1 MGNSALRMG
10 RASVSILVLC
20 TLLALAAVSFQA
32 GRGAVASGLLSM
44 PISLDPS
51 TRGMAKAAVNNGD
64 GDDLWVPPPRGS
76 SSQSLSSGSAAS
88 AEQKV
93 LELKREGTLSM
104 ALPSDRVRENSGK
117 GLDWLSAARAARQG
131 GGQAE
136 FEVDPDSSTEPGSAT
151 DAAKTK
157 HAVAAV
163 IADQKGAGKAKNT
176 NLVLER
182 TDLIPKI
189 RRVSVFDQVWLTCCH
204 MHINPLFCFPL
215 PPLTLP
221 PFPLTPTVPSLSP
234 SPASVAPLTNPQLKK
249 ISPSPVERPCPR
261 ARHGES

>member
-1 MGNSALRMG
+1 MGNSTMG
-10 RASVSILVLC
+10 RPSVSILVLC

-51 TRGMAKAAVNNGD
+51 TRGMAKAAVNDGD
-64 GDDLWVPPPRGS
+64 RDDLWVPPPRGS

-136 FEVDPDSSTEPGSAT
+136 FEIDPDSSTEPGSAT

-204 MHINPLFCFPL
+204 MHMKPPFCFPL

-221 PFPLTPTVPSLSP
+221 PFPLTPTTVPSLSP
-234 SPASVAPLTNPQLKK
+234 SPASVATDRPSPPK